1 MEKTLQLI
9 FKDAQ
14 GTKKTISLSN
24 PKEGLTKAEAD
35 EAMDK
40 IVAAGVFTTTNGDI
54 TEAVEAR
61 LVSRQVEALA

>member
-9 FKDAQ
+9 FKDAE

-35 EAMDK
+35 EAMGK

-54 TEAVEAR
+54 TEACEAR

>member
-9 FKDAQ
+9 FKDAE
-14 GTKKTISLSN
+14 GTKKTITLSN
-24 PKEGLTKAEAD
+24 PKEGLTKAEVD
-35 EAMDK
+35 DAMAK
-40 IVAAGVFTTTNGDI
+40 IVAAGIFATSGGDI

>member
-9 FKDAQ
+9 FKDAE

-35 EAMDK
+35 DAMAK
-40 IVAAGVFTTTNGDI
+40 IVAASIFTTASGDI